1 MKNSLGQ
8 HYRATGEL
16 ISLSEQQILDCNTD
30 CGGGCGGCDGGDP
43 DHAFVY
49 IQQQGGLDTE
59 DSYPYLAYQ
68 EGYCYFDPSNVGATD
83 IGLVRIEDEDDLMAA
98 VATIVCI
105 HVKFLSML
113 THIIQGPISVLIDA
127 SHDSFQ
133 SISGE
138 EVYDDCDDNINL
150 DHAVLVVGYGT
161 NYYGQD
167 YWLIKNS
174 WGTWWGDQGYFRYIE
189 VFVGFEEEFPFR

>member
-1 MKNSLGQ
+1 
-8 HYRATGEL
+8 
-16 ISLSEQQILDCNTD
+16 
-30 CGGGCGGCDGGDP
+30 
-43 DHAFVY
+43 
-49 IQQQGGLDTE
+49 
-59 DSYPYLAYQ
+59 
-68 EGYCYFDPSNVGATD
+68 
-83 IGLVRIEDEDDLMAA
+83 
-98 VATIVCI
+98 
-105 HVKFLSML
+105 ML

-174 WGTWWGDQGYFRYIE
+174 WGTWWGDQGYFR
-189 VFVGFEEEFPFR
+189 